1 MAEKNNHE
9 AENLFWVTLG
19 RKCLPIRPGPL
30 PREHWNH
37 WFERRLPFQ
46 PTSGTEKQEK
56 APEGKV
62 RFEGGEVGYLWN
74 KKRKTCQ
81 REVFLDTHG
90 SKCLLSAPAGG
101 PRDRGLPRSN
111 SGASWADLGYPKAS
125 KRLLRV

>member
-37 WFERRLPFQ
+37 WFERRLPFR

-90 SKCLLSAPAGG
+90 SAFCQ
-101 PRDRGLPRSN
+101 
-111 SGASWADLGYPKAS
+111 
-125 KRLLRV
+125 RLLGAPGTVAFPVRTQVRLGLTWGTPKQAKGC